1 MSKMD
6 DSNADYLTKYR
17 EFIESLLKTTDLDY
31 PLPVSVAKYNIA
43 EFEITGEVLN
53 WCLTYLNE
61 RNCPNSLAAPLC
73 CKVLEEIQQ
82 VAKEDPESCGYRTRE
97 DDFQPLKLMQKTIK
111 KLVDVCIYYSDNA
124 KLSTL
129 LPPPSSTLLDPPV
142 SVCGVKNSR
151 RKMEDRHVAIQ
162 DLHALFNIKDCG
174 SASYYGIFDGH
185 NGVDAAAYSSCH
197 VHQYLVESPHYPHK
211 PELALKEAFQK
222 TDDRFVDKS
231 NKEHLDSGTTA
242 LAVLIRPNESMLY
255 VAWLG
260 DSQAVLVS
268 QGKAYQLVK
277 PHRPDQPEER
287 QRITDMGGT
296 VLNHGTWRVNGH
308 LAVSRAIGDRK
319 YKPYVVG
326 EPDVR
331 VIPLTGKEEFLIL
344 ASDGL
349 WDYVGVVEVVNAVT
363 LFLQQSKGDVGG
375 ISKFLTQLAK
385 GRSSL
390 DNISVVVVFLSD
402 PEPCKGRRMEA
413 SEVEHIWRDSFAT
426 KAPNGQ
432 FGHDDDDFGPETDVD
447 AVHDVLSTGFP
458 ADAAKAKALV
468 VQSQAMEEWLPQRF
482 EPSQKEFLKTLPW
495 TYADALKK
503 PKPKSPDSDS
513 SKSSST
519 HNKDIIIYEIP
530 EILDASSDSK
540 DTPKR
545 EKSIEEP
552 ELAETPEETTD
563 VTSSEPEKKS
573 EETGHDVAAEV
584 DSADDS
590 EEEWNYIPGR
600 NNKKPE
606 KNKQV
611 ETPERPSDQVEEEE
625 DDMSQLNPNA
635 AEFVPVFGPKEDKVL
650 ASSPAKGKEKSLE
663 DVKVPN
669 QKEFLE
675 DISSKPAELEDIG
688 YGYGSNENSMNGLN
702 VTGDSS
708 KVECDDDDSD
718 RSQEGDVEPPQSSN
732 PFAGD
737 QIQHQLVADYF
748 SENQSLG
755 FKPFDPMQDSMVVLD
770 STPSPSN
777 PAGDELYDFLSNSDK
792 PDLLSPINNFSNT
805 NNEQLK
811 SSSSGFESESGNEIE
826 VGSDDKC
833 DLVAGIPHDNKVDEL
848 PVVDQSSKDYPETNP
863 FNVDNA
869 ANEIVV
875 EKFTGQSLLFGE
887 DKVEPLS
894 PKDPSIDESP
904 VDDLD
909 ESKPP
914 TIFSNESEWEK
925 KEESNKD
932 LINDD
937 KPATVD
943 QVDLISGTV
952 VADSNEQLEESS
964 FFSKNFP
971 QSISEVPQFVY
982 VPNDVS
988 EDNPTVPDDKIEEP
1002 PKDVELS
1009 EPVKEQE
1016 DSLNVPVSVADEKS
1030 KDDSAESDGFEII
1043 SHDDAELNHVGEMN
1057 GGIHLEEVP
1066 SPDHYKVDDLMQQQH
1081 TVEIHA
1087 EKSSTQPDF
1096 MSQEFRPSSD
1106 VEHTNFSEIQSSVT
1120 ETPEVKIESD
1130 EEMIGNTETTADTTD
1145 EIVHVEDNSLVSL
1158 IETELVKT
1166 KEEIVGPTE
1175 ETVQLLE
1182 PAKEETV
1189 VEESTPETELKPV
1202 ECISPANDAPSDFD
1216 EIMDLAKGDDVK
1228 SPVEEEVLV
1237 NDLVVTALESKPDTF
1252 ESQDSLPV
1260 TPSAPLSEDLMSD
1273 VVSNKELLIEEAP
1286 KELLIEEAPKDVEE
1300 KPLVLETPEEI
1311 SEEIQADD
1319 FHEQNGHI
1327 AEVSTP
1333 PSTPAPG
1340 VELDN
1345 KDGLIAAAVA
1355 AAGVASVA
1363 AAATAVSGD
1372 AKPAKLDD
1380 KTAKKPAASKP
1391 LSAARPTSAKA
1402 PAKPGTASAAA
1413 KKPAAP
1419 SAAAKAPV
1427 SAAKTTAAKPLS
1439 AAKPLAAK
1447 PSSTTTKPASPLTK
1461 PSATA
1466 AAKPKP
1472 TSTTAAPKAPATKST
1487 VGGATKPTT
1496 PTTRTAPAAPKTAAP
1511 LAKPKT
1517 PTTTTAPIKK
1527 PAATTVTKTAA
1538 PTAAKKPEPS
1548 KPVASKTAPATK
1560 TTVAAPRPTSASKP
1574 TSTTTARPTSATK
1587 PAARPVTSTTTKMAA
1602 PSAAKPAG
1610 TAKPAA
1616 AKTTAATPASRTST
1630 AAKTTPAAAKA
1641 AAPAK
1646 TAPPKPKPAAPTV
1659 LKKPAAAADKN
1670 AKDAGSKSTSP
1681 RGPIKRPVADK
1692 TKVPDKETKP
1702 ADSDKIE
1709 PPMQEAVVST
1719 TNGHVDV
1726 VENGVSH
1733 SDESPVDVH
1742 PCPVV
1747 EAQN

>member
-1 MSKMD
+1 
-6 DSNADYLTKYR
+6 
-17 EFIESLLKTTDLDY
+17 
-31 PLPVSVAKYNIA
+31 
-43 EFEITGEVLN
+43 
-53 WCLTYLNE
+53 
-61 RNCPNSLAAPLC
+61 
-73 CKVLEEIQQ
+73 
-82 VAKEDPESCGYRTRE
+82 
-97 DDFQPLKLMQKTIK
+97 
-111 KLVDVCIYYSDNA
+111 
-124 KLSTL
+124 
-129 LPPPSSTLLDPPV
+129 
-142 SVCGVKNSR
+142 
-151 RKMEDRHVAIQ
+151 
-162 DLHALFNIKDCG
+162 
-174 SASYYGIFDGH
+174 
-185 NGVDAAAYSSCH
+185 
-197 VHQYLVESPHYPHK
+197 
-211 PELALKEAFQK
+211 
-222 TDDRFVDKS
+222 
-231 NKEHLDSGTTA
+231 
-242 LAVLIRPNESMLY
+242 
-255 VAWLG
+255 
-260 DSQAVLVS
+260 
-268 QGKAYQLVK
+268 
-277 PHRPDQPEER
+277 
-287 QRITDMGGT
+287 
-296 VLNHGTWRVNGH
+296 
-308 LAVSRAIGDRK
+308 
-319 YKPYVVG
+319 
-326 EPDVR
+326 
-331 VIPLTGKEEFLIL
+331 
-344 ASDGL
+344 
-349 WDYVGVVEVVNAVT
+349 
-363 LFLQQSKGDVGG
+363 
-375 ISKFLTQLAK
+375 
-385 GRSSL
+385 
-390 DNISVVVVFLSD
+390 
-402 PEPCKGRRMEA
+402 MEA

-468 VQSQAMEEWLPQRF
+468 VQSQAMEE
-482 EPSQKEFLKTLPW
+482 
-495 TYADALKK
+495 
-503 PKPKSPDSDS
+503 
-513 SKSSST
+513 
-519 HNKDIIIYEIP
+519 
-530 EILDASSDSK
+530 
-540 DTPKR
+540 
-545 EKSIEEP
+545 
-552 ELAETPEETTD
+552 
-563 VTSSEPEKKS
+563 
-573 EETGHDVAAEV
+573 ETGHDVAAEV

-606 KNKQV
+606 KTKQV

-718 RSQEGDVEPPQSSN
+718 RSQEGDIEPPQSSN

-988 EDNPTVPDDKIEEP
+988 EDNPTVPDDKVEEP

-1106 VEHTNFSEIQSSVT
+1106 VEHTNFSGVEIQSSVT

-1130 EEMIGNTETTADTTD
+1130 EEVIGNTETTADTTD

-1166 KEEIVGPTE
+1166 KEEIVVPTE

-1189 VEESTPETELKPV
+1189 VEESTPETELKQV

-1216 EIMDLAKGDDVK
+1216 EIMDLAKGDVK

-1237 NDLVVTALESKPDTF
+1237 NDLVVTALESKPDTL

-1419 SAAAKAPV
+1419 SAAAKAPA

-1461 PSATA
+1461 PSTTA

-1616 AKTTAATPASRTST
+1616 TKTTAATPASRTSA
-1630 AAKTTPAAAKA
+1630 AAKTAPAAAKQLRRLK
-1641 AAPAK
+1641 PL
-1646 TAPPKPKPAAPTV
+1646 PPNPNP
-1659 LKKPAAAADKN
+1659 
-1670 AKDAGSKSTSP
+1670 P
-1681 RGPIKRPVADK
+1681 RRP
-1692 TKVPDKETKP
+1692 
-1702 ADSDKIE
+1702 S
-1709 PPMQEAVVST
+1709 
-1719 TNGHVDV
+1719 
-1726 VENGVSH
+1726 
-1733 SDESPVDVH
+1733 
-1742 PCPVV
+1742 
-1747 EAQN
+1747 